1 MQDWPNFHFSS
12 NSISKWWCWVLS
24 DVCFRSHNS
33 LSCTGQNTRVNSRA
47 LERGQDRWA
56 LVDSDHVLFR
66 IVRRR
71 KALVW
76 SLEQKHLIKMFYI
89 WQHVKLMLC
98 SSCLDSI
105 QWDMINIVEKG
116 KRILQKHLEIFAAQ
130 GMAYIIAITFQNIQ
144 VSLIIFFCSY
154 LFYDY
159 YFSKACVQINVVSTN
174 VRFLYISL

>member
-33 LSCTGQNTRVNSRA
+33 LSCTDRIPEWIQET
-47 LERGQDRWA
+47 LERGQDRWV

-66 IVRRR
+66 FVRRR

-144 VSLIIFFCSY
+144 VSLIIFFCII
-154 LFYDY
+154 F
-159 YFSKACVQINVVSTN
+159 FMIIIFQRPVSK
-174 VRFLYISL
+174 